1 LQFLLLREG
10 QRDLD
15 SDHRVSRSPDEPIRN
30 LIMDEQTK
38 IIECPR
44 DAWQGLKGQIP
55 TELKVQY
62 LRALIGA
69 GFKHIDAVSFVS
81 AKAIPQMVDSEK
93 VLELLDPPDDV
104 EIIGI
109 VVNQK
114 GAERAIATEAVQ
126 TLGFP
131 YSISP
136 TFLERN
142 QHQTLEQS
150 IEELEQIKLKADAAG
165 LDVVAYIS
173 MAFGNPYGDLWNA
186 EEVLEAVGILADI
199 GITQISLADTVGL
212 ATPQQVREIVAPVI
226 EEYDHLEI
234 GAHLHSTRAGAA
246 EKILAAYDAGCR
258 RFDSAIG
265 GLGGCPFAQD
275 EMIGNLPTE
284 ILVQVLRERGAQLEL
299 KKPLDSVIE
308 MSADIAKKHTV
319 AQ

>member
-1 LQFLLLREG
+1 MANA
-10 QRDLD
+10 
-15 SDHRVSRSPDEPIRN
+15 I
-30 LIMDEQTK
+30 K

-81 AKAIPQMVDSEK
+81 PKAIPQMADSEK
-93 VLELLDPPDDV
+93 VLETLDPPDDV

-150 IEELEQIKLKADAAG
+150 IDELEQIKLKADAAG

-186 EEVLEAVGILADI
+186 EEVVEAVGILADM

-212 ATPQQVREIVAPVI
+212 ATPQQVRDIVGPVV
-226 EEYDHLEI
+226 ETYDHLEI

-275 EMIGNLPTE
+275 EMIGNIPTE
-284 ILVQVLRERGAQLEL
+284 IAVQTLREHGAELEL
-299 KKPLDSVIE
+299 KKPLDAVIA

-319 AQ
+319 VQ